1 MIPAPA
7 LLHQSPEH
15 EFAHELEALARADA
29 HARPPGWRLSP
40 RAVTTYLLGGT
51 VGELRVSAK
60 YLGHPRLIEVAV
72 ATLATDRALLLAGE
86 PGTAKSWLSEH
97 LAAAISATSQEV
109 IQGTA
114 GTTDEQLRY
123 GWNYALLL
131 SPRDRRAE
139 ALVRS
144 PVLRAMEAGTLVRVE
159 ELTRCPAEVQDALIS
174 ILSEKSVAIPE
185 LGIQVPAV
193 RGFNLIA
200 TANTRDR
207 GVNDM
212 SSALRRRFNV
222 VVLPVPDELELEV
235 AIVRKRVGELAT
247 ALALPAAPPAED
259 LVRTVV
265 QIFQELRR
273 GQTLDGQQKL
283 KSPTGTLSTAEAI
296 AILTDGMSLAGH
308 FRDGV
313 VGPADV
319 AAGLHSAVV
328 RDPPRDGPAW
338 TEYLENVVRRRGRT
352 WESLHAACREFG

>member
-1 MIPAPA
+1 VTTPPV
-7 LLHQSPEH
+7 LLHQPPER
-15 EFAHELEALARADA
+15 EFAHELEALARADT

-51 VGELRVSAK
+51 VGDVRVSAK

-114 GTTDEQLRY
+114 GTTEEQLRY

-131 SPRDRRAE
+131 SRGPSAE
-139 ALVRS
+139 ALVSS

-174 ILSEKSVAIPE
+174 LLSEKSVAIPE
-185 LGIQVPAV
+185 LGLHVAGV

-207 GVNDM
+207 GVHEM

-222 VVLPVPDELELEV
+222 VVLPVPEELELEV

-247 ALALPAAPPAED
+247 ALALPAAPPPEA

-308 FRDGV
+308 FRDGEV
-313 VGPADV
+313 VAADV
-319 AAGLHSAVV
+319 APGLRSAVV
-328 RDPPRDGPAW
+328 REASRDAPAW
-338 TEYLENVVRRRGRT
+338 TEYLENVVRRRGRD
-352 WESLHAACREFG
+352 WEALHAACRELG